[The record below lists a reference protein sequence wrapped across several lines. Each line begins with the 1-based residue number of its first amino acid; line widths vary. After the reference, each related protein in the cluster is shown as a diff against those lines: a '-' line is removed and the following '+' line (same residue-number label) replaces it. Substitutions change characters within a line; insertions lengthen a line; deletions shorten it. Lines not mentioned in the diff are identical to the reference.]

1 MSNGISEQALGLS
14 DDPLMRYSTLY
25 KHNGKTFTI
34 LAALI
39 WNIDIDKETI
49 PVNENI
55 GNKLVD
61 EGHHF

>member
-1 MSNGISEQALGLS
+1 MSNAISEQALGLS
-14 DDPLMRYSTLY
+14 DDTLMRYITLY
-25 KHNGKTFTI
+25 KHNGQTFTI

-49 PVNENI
+49 QVNENI